1 MNACLVLS
9 TAPNRSTARQ
19 IAKKILKEKLAACVH
34 LAPVGES
41 HYWWKGRL
49 EKAREVAMTFKTS
62 KNALPF
68 LMRTLKQIHPYET
81 PEILA
86 VRVDAGDPD
95 YLKWISGETKKPNAK
110 FAAKKS
116 R

>member
-19 IAKKILKEKLAACVH
+19 IAKKILKEKLAACVQ

-49 EKAREVAMTFKTS
+49 EKASEVAMTFKTS
-62 KNALPF
+62 KKALPF

-86 VRVDAGDPD
+86 VRVDDGSAS
-95 YLKWISGETKKPNAK
+95 YLKWLMEATRSKG
-110 FAAKKS
+110 
-116 R
+116 